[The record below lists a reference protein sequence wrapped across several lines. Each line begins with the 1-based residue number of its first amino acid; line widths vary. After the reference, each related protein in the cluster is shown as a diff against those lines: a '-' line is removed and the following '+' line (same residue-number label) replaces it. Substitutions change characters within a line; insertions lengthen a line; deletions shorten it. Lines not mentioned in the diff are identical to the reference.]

1 MKFPRN
7 KSARKHHLYP
17 LFISAVA
24 FASIA
29 IFTCFRLVLLFVERQ
44 QLKEV
49 QHTFSWLLKAFW
61 MGFRFDALVTS
72 YLLSPLFIFLI
83 IAAFTKASYRKIFKL
98 AIIYCLIV
106 LILPFFICAADIPFY
121 KQFGERF
128 SSTAFEWSESKGF
141 VGKLIFS
148 NFSYWGYLLL
158 FLALYVVYFLLL
170 RYIVRAFTS
179 LSYNVVNPIP
189 FEMKYSKVAGRL
201 RPIERCIYD
210 VGIYIMM
217 AALFLICMRGRVSFK
232 SPIQEGT
239 AFISQYMFIN
249 ELGLNPVYTLYSS
262 LDNEKYSQV
271 KFMDDSLA
279 IKNVQGY
286 LGTKGDAS
294 SPIARNV
301 FCTGEP
307 KKMNVVIVI
316 MESMCTFK
324 MGEYNGT
331 DLTPQLDSL
340 AHNSLYFSN
349 IYSAGIHTFNG
360 IYSTLFGFPGI
371 LHWQPLLDLS
381 HIKYA
386 GLSAE
391 LKGQGYNTIYF
402 TTHDDQFDNVGGFLR
417 YNGFDR
423 IVSQNDYPASA
434 VISVLGVPDHFMF
447 DFSLAVLDSLSNKG
461 SPFLC
466 TYMTASDHGPW
477 VIPTNIPFKPK
488 ANNEQDRA
496 TQYADWAIGHFLK
509 EASTHSWFKNTIF
522 IFLGDHGLSMGHTYD
537 LSLSYHH
544 IPLIFYSPTLF
555 PKGQKVEGFGGQI
568 DVFPTV
574 MDLLNIPYE
583 NRTLGIDLL
592 KEKRLY
598 MCFSDDDK
606 VGCIGP
612 KYYFIHRMIDKESL
626 YEYSHLAKT
635 DLLNQYPLV
644 ADSMRQYVYSM
655 LQATH
660 WLVENGKFGK

>member
-1 MKFPRN
+1 MQ
-7 KSARKHHLYP
+7 A
-17 LFISAVA
+17 LF
-24 FASIA
+24 
-29 IFTCFRLVLLFVERQ
+29 
-44 QLKEV
+44 
-49 QHTFSWLLKAFW
+49 
-61 MGFRFDALVTS
+61 MGFRFDALITA
-72 YLLSPLFIFLI
+72 YLLVPLFLFLL
-83 IAAFTKASYRKIFKL
+83 IAAIARFSYKKVFKIGMV
-98 AIIYCLIV
+98 YCLVVFI
-106 LILPFFICAADIPFY
+106 PAFFICAADIPFY

-128 SSTAFEWSESKGF
+128 SSTVFEWKESKYF

-158 FLALYVVYFLLL
+158 FLGLYGFYFLLL
-170 RYIVRAFTS
+170 RRITKRFVG
-179 LSYNVVNPIP
+179 LSDTVGASVSILTGS
-189 FEMKYSKVAGRL
+189 SKIAGRIQLVEL
-201 RPIERCIYD
+201 RIRDI
-210 VGIYIMM
+210 GIYIMM
-217 AALFLICMRGRVSFK
+217 AALFLLCMRGRVSFK
-232 SPIQEGT
+232 APIQEGT
-239 AFISQYMFIN
+239 AFISEYMFIN
-249 ELGLNPVYTLYSS
+249 ELGLNPVYTLYES
-262 LDNEKYSQV
+262 LDDERFSGI
-271 KFMDDSLA
+271 KFMDDSTA
-279 IKNVQGY
+279 IHNVQAY
-286 LGTKGDAS
+286 LKCKESKDN
-294 SPIARNV
+294 SPIARQV
-301 FCTGEP
+301 LCTGEP
-307 KKMNVVIVI
+307 KRMNVVVVI

-324 MGEYNGT
+324 MGDYGGPH
-331 DLTPQLDSL
+331 LTPQLDSL
-340 AHNSLYFSN
+340 IHNSLYFSN

-371 LHWQPLLDLS
+371 LHWQPLKDLS

-386 GLSAE
+386 GLSQE

-423 IVSQNDYPASA
+423 IVSQADYPASA

-447 DFSLAVLDSLSNKG
+447 DFSLPVLDSLSDKG

-466 TYMTASDHGPW
+466 AYMTASDHGPW
-477 VIPTNIPFKPK
+477 IIPTDIPFTPS

-496 TQYADWAIGHFLK
+496 TQYADWAIGRFLK

-555 PKGQKVEGFGGQI
+555 PKGEKVDGLGGQI

-574 MDLLNIPYE
+574 MDLLNMPYE
-583 NRTLGIDLL
+583 NKTLGIDLL
-592 KEKRLY
+592 KDKRAY

-626 YEYSHLAKT
+626 YEYAHLSKT

-644 ADSMRQYVYSM
+644 ADSMRRYVYSM
-655 LQATH
+655 LQATQ
-660 WLVENGKFGK
+660 WLVANDKFGTGTK